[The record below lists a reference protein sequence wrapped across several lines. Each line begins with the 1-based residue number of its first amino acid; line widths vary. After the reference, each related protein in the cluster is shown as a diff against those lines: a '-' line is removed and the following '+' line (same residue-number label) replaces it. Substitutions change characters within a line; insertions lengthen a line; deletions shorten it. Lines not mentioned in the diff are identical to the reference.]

1 MSPHPRGF
9 LLDGKALSE
18 TIQAEIAQQVNE
30 IKQKGHKVPHLAA
43 VLVGSDGASETYVS
57 HKVKACERV
66 GFASTLKRYPDTT
79 TEQELL
85 EAIDELN
92 ADPEIDGFIVQL
104 PLPKHIRVDKVL
116 ERISPAKDVD
126 GFHPMNTGRMVANL
140 PAYRPATPDGIVEMI
155 SRFNIPTRGRHVV
168 VIGRSLIVGTP
179 ISLLL
184 SRDGYPGDATVTLC
198 HRYTEGLASY
208 TRTADILIVAV
219 GIPGFITADMVKE
232 GCTVID
238 VGITRVTDET
248 KKSGFSL
255 KGDVAFDEVKKKAA
269 FITPVPGGVGPMTI
283 ASLLKNTLLA
293 AKGAVYG
300 K

>member
-1 MSPHPRGF
+1 MTHQRGH
-9 LLDGKALSE
+9 LLDGKTLSE
-18 TIQAEIAQQVNE
+18 TIQGEIAQQVTE
-30 IKQKGHKVPHLAA
+30 LKKKGHKVPHLAA

-66 GFASTLKRYPDTT
+66 GFESTLVRLPDTLV
-79 TEQELL
+79 EQELM
-85 EAIDELN
+85 EVIDRLN
-92 ADPEIDGFIVQL
+92 NDPNIDGFIVQL
-104 PLPKHIRVDKVL
+104 PLPKHIRVDRVL

-126 GFHPMNTGRMVANL
+126 GFHPINTGRMVANL
-140 PAYRPATPDGIVEMI
+140 PAYKPATPDGIVEMI
-155 SRFNIPTRGRHVV
+155 NRFNIPTQGCHVV

-184 SRDGYPGDATVTLC
+184 SREGYPGDATVTLC
-198 HRYTEGLASY
+198 HRYTKDLPSY
-208 TRTADILIVAV
+208 TRRADILVVAV

-232 GCTVID
+232 GATVID
-238 VGITRVTDET
+238 VGITRVADES

-255 KGDVAFDEVKKKAA
+255 KGDVAFEEVAPKAA